1 MKITKS
7 QLRQI
12 IKEEVDKAINEAEY
26 NVRYD
31 KDSKKFFDTK
41 TGKELTVSQVKL
53 RQSDY
58 EQEEMGGEKQG
69 TGPGLKPT
77 KVKSGT
83 GTGKDNKFRVR

>member
-41 TGKELTVSQVKL
+41 TGKELTVSQ
-53 RQSDY
+53 
-58 EQEEMGGEKQG
+58 G

>member
-12 IKEEVDKAINEAEY
+12 IKEEVGKAINEAEY

-31 KDSKKFFDTK
+31 DDSKKYFDTK
-41 TGKELTVSQVKL
+41 TGKELTPREVKL
-53 RQSDY
+53 RISAY
-58 EQEEMGGEKQG
+58 EQEVQGGEKQG
-69 TGPGLKPT
+69 IGPGAKPT

-83 GTGKDNKFRVR
+83 GFGKDNKFRVR